1 MNQNAEL
8 LREIVQVATDGAD
21 FYESAQREIEYSDLA
36 EVFARMARAKRDLIV
51 ALNERLAA
59 MGEGTAV
66 TGTLLGALR
75 RTYADVRASLSSDD
89 VEIYV
94 AQLEDTED
102 RLLDHVRD
110 AIRKSSD
117 PEVRMHLESHLPR
130 VRACHEEMR
139 TLKRQLATAA

>member
-8 LREIVQVATDGAD
+8 LKEIIQVATDGAD
-21 FYESAQREIEYSDLA
+21 FYEAAQREIEYSDLA
-36 EVFARMARAKRDLIV
+36 QVFIRMAQAKRELIE
-51 ALNERLAA
+51 ALGARLQAL
-59 MGEGTAV
+59 GQEPRGS
-66 TGTLLGALR
+66 GTLLGALR

-94 AQLEDTED
+94 GQLEDAED

-110 AIRKSSD
+110 AIRKTSD
-117 PEVRMHLESHLPR
+117 PQVRLLLEEHMPR

-139 TLKRQLATAA
+139 TLKRQLAAA